1 MLFLIRHSLVRSQTL
16 AKEIGGHRRASN
28 PQPAECHSAAL
39 PIELLAH
46 KWWTRRELHPGVM
59 ISYLSKLNEPADRK
73 ELPSYAAGDL
83 PLGRPE
89 VFFNSFRA

>member
-1 MLFLIRHSLVRSQTL
+1 MISYLSKLNEPADR
-16 AKEIGGHRRASN
+16 KE
-28 PQPAECHSAAL
+28 L
-39 PIELLAH
+39 
-46 KWWTRRELHPGVM
+46 VM